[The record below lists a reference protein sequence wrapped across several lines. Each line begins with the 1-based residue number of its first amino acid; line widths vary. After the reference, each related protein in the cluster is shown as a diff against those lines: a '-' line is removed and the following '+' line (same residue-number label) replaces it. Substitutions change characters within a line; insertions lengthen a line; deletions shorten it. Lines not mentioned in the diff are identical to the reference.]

1 MKGKL
6 LRLFFIWATKICIVI
21 IPIYFGIGINILQ
34 QFNFFNQ
41 HENIINIIFMLL
53 LLLALM
59 CEGYIQYKCYK
70 NKKHYKL
77 IKAYRSFISG
87 YFDDKLRE
95 ISNDLGYAENER
107 LTLFLYSSS
116 QNAFY
121 SIGRYSKSP
130 KYNQIGRYVIDNQ
143 DEYVFAVINEKEH
156 YDKSRPIKNKWFK
169 LFSHKIKMQSNDM
182 YGVYIEEKG
191 MKIGVVIAQ
200 TMKPN
205 KFNNKT
211 ERNKLKKKILE
222 LQSIIIEMNINP
234 NVLPSEN
241 DLTEKGL

>member
-1 MKGKL
+1 M
-6 LRLFFIWATKICIVI
+6 RLFFVWATKICIFV
-21 IPIYFGIGINILQ
+21 IPIYFGIGINVLK
-34 QFNFFNQ
+34 QFEFFNQ
-41 HENIINIIFMLL
+41 YENVINIIFGLL
-53 LLLALM
+53 LLLAVM
-59 CEGYIQYKCYK
+59 CEGYIQYRIYK

-77 IKAYRSFISG
+77 IKAYRSFMSG

-95 ISNDLGYAENER
+95 ISNDLGYTESER

-130 KYNQIGRYVIDNQ
+130 KYNQMGRYVIDNQ
-143 DEYVFAVINEKEH
+143 DEYVFAVINEEKH
-156 YDKSRPIKNKWFK
+156 YDKSKPIKNKWFR
-169 LFSHKIKMQSNDM
+169 LFSYKIKMQSNDM

-200 TMKPN
+200 TMKQN
-205 KFNNKT
+205 KFNNKD
-211 ERNKLKKKILE
+211 ERNKLKEKILE
-222 LQSIIIEMNINP
+222 LQSRIIEMKINP

>member
-1 MKGKL
+1 M
-6 LRLFFIWATKICIVI
+6 RLFFIWATKICIVI
-21 IPIYFGIGINILQ
+21 IPIYFGVGINILKR
-34 QFNFFNQ
+34 FEFFN
-41 HENIINIIFMLL
+41 HYENIINIIFILL

-59 CEGYIQYKCYK
+59 CEGYTQYKCYK

-77 IKAYRSFISG
+77 VKAYRSFISG

-95 ISNDLGYAENER
+95 ISNNLGYTENER

-143 DEYVFAVINEKEH
+143 DEYVFAVINEEKH
-156 YDKSRPIKNKWFK
+156 YDKSKPIKNKWFK
-169 LFSHKIKMQSNDM
+169 PLEHKIKMQSNDM
-182 YGVYIEEKG
+182 YGVYIEEKEG
-191 MKIGVVIAQ
+191 MKIGVAIAQ
-200 TMKPN
+200 TMKQN
-205 KFNNKT
+205 KFNNKA

-222 LQSIIIEMNINP
+222 LQSIIIEMKINP

>member
-6 LRLFFIWATKICIVI
+6 LRLLFVWIAKICIFT
-21 IPIYFGIGINILQ
+21 IPIYFGIGINILK
-34 QFNFFNQ
+34 QFEFFN
-41 HENIINIIFMLL
+41 HYENIINIFFGFL
-53 LLLALM
+53 LLLAVM

-95 ISNDLGYAENER
+95 ISNNLGYTENER

-156 YDKSRPIKNKWFK
+156 YDKSKPIKNKWFK

>member
-6 LRLFFIWATKICIVI
+6 LRLLFVWIAKICIFT
-21 IPIYFGIGINILQ
+21 IPIYFGIGINILK
-34 QFNFFNQ
+34 QFEFFN
-41 HENIINIIFMLL
+41 HYENIINIFFGFL
-53 LLLALM
+53 LLLAVM

-95 ISNDLGYAENER
+95 ISNNLGYTENER

-116 QNAFY
+116 QNSFY

-156 YDKSRPIKNKWFK
+156 YDKSKPIKNKWFK